1 MDGLEQDLSGR
12 VDVIR
17 LDILTELGRT
27 AAGLYGVRA
36 VPTLLVVDGQGQ
48 IAHQSA
54 GIPTDPSQLREAA
67 LALVGP

>member
-17 LDILTELGRT
+17 LGILTELGHRRR
-27 AAGLYGVRA
+27 AISVRA

-48 IAHQSA
+48 ITHQSA